1 MSHAHQAGNPLAKL
15 AAAVAE
21 RRRAL
26 LLCRGGKPW
35 ATMKAVAPACA
46 RFEPGRALG
55 AGRTPCFDPAEPP
68 PEKAR
73 LGEAR

>member
-21 RRRAL
+21 RRRTL
-26 LLCRGGKPW
+26 LLCRDGKPG
-35 ATMKAVAPACA
+35 AAMKAVAPAYA
-46 RFEPGRALG
+46 RFEPGWASG
-55 AGRTPCFDPAEPP
+55 GGRVLRFDPAEPP
-68 PEKAR
+68 REKAR